1 MGGVF
6 IYHNLKGGVPYLLP
20 AIGLAFF
27 ISRKGGLTLADD
39 KKNIGPEVEKTE
51 TATAPEQP
59 APEKVEPVVADPA
72 PVEKAAPTEKAE
84 PITPEAPGPAATEPP
99 KPDKEAKQTATPD
112 KGNPAPAPAGK
123 VVDFAAARE
132 EAGKDKPPKEKAPK
146 QKTT

>member
-6 IYHNLKGGVPYLLP
+6 IYPNLKGGVPYLLP

-51 TATAPEQP
+51 TAPAPEQP
-59 APEKVEPVVADPA
+59 TPDMAEPVVADPA
-72 PVEKAAPTEKAE
+72 PAEKAAPTEKAE
-84 PITPEAPGPAATEPP
+84 PTIPEAPGPAAPEPP

-112 KGNPAPAPAGK
+112 
-123 VVDFAAARE
+123 
-132 EAGKDKPPKEKAPK
+132 
-146 QKTT
+146 

>member
-6 IYHNLKGGVPYLLP
+6 IYHNLKGEVPYLLP

-51 TATAPEQP
+51 TAPAPEQT

-72 PVEKAAPTEKAE
+72 PAEKAALVDKA
-84 PITPEAPGPAATEPP
+84 
-99 KPDKEAKQTATPD
+99 
-112 KGNPAPAPAGK
+112 
-123 VVDFAAARE
+123 
-132 EAGKDKPPKEKAPK
+132 
-146 QKTT
+146 